1 MGWFTGKSKQWE
13 IKVGSVC
20 FLAILFPFLFP
31 PIAMVYM
38 GIRGKLKI
46 LLYGSIAWTF
56 LFGIGYYKYF
66 FYSESKELD
75 FTLFGILFSG
85 VVVIAIYL
93 QTFLRRVHLASIIN
107 VDWNDTYDYTDFIR
121 REEIDEVLSVDDF
134 IRQLL
139 LWQQRIKHAEV
150 RGSIFSM
157 IELTKSITEKK
168 GHISELFIVRHAYSI
183 ENILLQYYQ
192 IELSKLNN
200 ATVEE
205 AKEKIRSTLLIA
217 IKAFENELRQKDK
230 KTHLDIEVD
239 VETYIQDL
247 KNKRLL

>member
-1 MGWFTGKSKQWE
+1 MGWFTSKSKQWE
-13 IKVGSVC
+13 IKVGSIC
-20 FLAILFPFLFP
+20 YFAILFPFLFP

-38 GIRGKLKI
+38 GIRGRLKS
-46 LLYGSIAWTF
+46 LLYGSIVWTF
-56 LFGIGYYKYF
+56 LFVIGYYKYF
-66 FYSESKELD
+66 FANEERELD
-75 FTLFGILFSG
+75 FTLFTILFSG
-85 VVVIAIYL
+85 AVVVAIYL
-93 QTFLRRVHLASIIN
+93 QTFLRRVHLASIVN
-107 VDWNDTYDYTDFIR
+107 VDWNDKYNYIDFIR
-121 REEIDEVLSVDDF
+121 REEVNEVLSVDDF
-134 IRQLL
+134 INQLL
-139 LWQQRIKHAEV
+139 LWQQKIKHTVV
-150 RGSIFSM
+150 RGNIFSM

-205 AKEKIRSTLLIA
+205 AKEKIRSTLLLA